1 MCLAEV
7 IVINRL
13 RSILTTQV
21 WISFYLFFKPRGLNK
36 ECFLLK
42 VSTYE
47 WALGFSTWSDAL
59 TLVAAFKKLS
69 QSCCSTRRLQSDG
82 TGVGGERKI
91 VKSLW
96 SNRTERKGREM
107 VLLLIR
113 ILLAYQFYKITER
126 KRKKRLLL

>member
-1 MCLAEV
+1 
-7 IVINRL
+7 
-13 RSILTTQV
+13 
-21 WISFYLFFKPRGLNK
+21 LNK